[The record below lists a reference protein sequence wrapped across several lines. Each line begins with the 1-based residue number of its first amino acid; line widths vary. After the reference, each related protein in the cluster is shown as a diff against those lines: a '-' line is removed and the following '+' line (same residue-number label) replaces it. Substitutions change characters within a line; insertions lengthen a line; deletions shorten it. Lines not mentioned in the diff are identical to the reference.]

1 MEALMLYWACVFLLV
16 ALIAAAVGF
25 GMAGAALAIVA
36 WVLCAMFLGLSVVSM
51 AAVMARA
58 QVRA

>member
-1 MEALMLYWACVFLLV
+1 MLYWACVFLLV